1 MNNWT
6 VKVPFW
12 SLNAPLMTK
21 SRRSVILLSLLAAV
35 LLLQV
40 TSHRQG
46 FGVELASLQAMGA
59 STPLGVG
66 ELCGDLTD
74 DQLVD
79 ILDVILLQRDN
90 PGDREQA
97 ISLLD
102 ESLTISTELGMR
114 PLKERVISR
123 QNGLNA

>member
-1 MNNWT
+1 M
-6 VKVPFW
+6 
-12 SLNAPLMTK
+12 
-21 SRRSVILLSLLAAV
+21 
-35 LLLQV
+35 
-40 TSHRQG
+40 
-46 FGVELASLQAMGA
+46 ELASLQAMGA

-97 ISLLD
+97 ISILD